1 MINYKE
7 IIEQLNTE
15 KVKLLLE
22 QLDIPYQEKE
32 KYLLMPTVCH
42 NDDIETAS
50 WKLYYYKN
58 THVFYCYTECL
69 GQTIFQFLK
78 HYYETRGID
87 YDWFRDIY
95 EVILDCSNYDPFNNF
110 VYKKYKSI
118 ANRYQKE
125 EVVKLPTYPNRIIN
139 CFIKYYPVEWLNDR
153 ISKQAMDKFN
163 IRFSTVQNK
172 IIIPHYNVDNEL
184 VGIRGRA
191 LDKWEVEN
199 IGKYMPVQI
208 EGKWYSHPL
217 SLNLY
222 GLNMTK
228 DNIRDKG
235 ICFLFES
242 EKSVLQFEDYEFPNC
257 AAAVCGSQL
266 NKHALKLLIK
276 NCHPTEIVICFD
288 KEEKEGEEKYFYK
301 LYNLCKKYLEY
312 ANFSFI
318 YDRENLLE
326 LKDSPTDK
334 GERTFKK
341 LLKRRVVV
349 K

>member
-125 EVVKLPTYPNRIIN
+125 EVVKLPTYPNGIIN

-184 VGIRGRA
+184 VGIRGRT

-242 EKSVLQFEDYEFPNC
+242 ELRS
-257 AAAVCGSQL
+257 
-266 NKHALKLLIK
+266 
-276 NCHPTEIVICFD
+276 
-288 KEEKEGEEKYFYK
+288 
-301 LYNLCKKYLEY
+301 YL
-312 ANFSFI
+312 FFH
-318 YDRENLLE
+318 
-326 LKDSPTDK
+326 
-334 GERTFKK
+334 
-341 LLKRRVVV
+341 
-349 K
+349 